1 MARAFIY
8 FMKISGDFEGFEQ
21 RKNGCVE
28 WLKDHPE
35 YKSRE
40 IVIGESIENLFKKV
54 NKDDVIVLHSIH
66 FLGKLRYWSEM
77 YDTAERSGARIVS
90 ILEKFDTFDKKSCLI
105 MNIYTV
111 FAQQEEERFREIEP
125 ELCDKCRELLS

>member
-1 MARAFIY
+1 
-8 FMKISGDFEGFEQ
+8 
-21 RKNGCVE
+21 
-28 WLKDHPE
+28 
-35 YKSRE
+35 
-40 IVIGESIENLFKKV
+40 
-54 NKDDVIVLHSIH
+54 
-66 FLGKLRYWSEM
+66 M